1 MKENKN
7 DIPLGLGL
15 GLSMNEKAMSE
26 FANMSEREKAR
37 IIDQAKNVQSKQE
50 MQSLIQNIG
59 DQDRI
64 S

>member
-1 MKENKN
+1 
-7 DIPLGLGL
+7 
-15 GLSMNEKAMSE
+15 MNEKAMSE